1 MKKIKILAAQ
11 IANKIAAGEVVD
23 RPAAVVKELIEN
35 SIDAMAT
42 KITVV
47 IEQAGK
53 NLIQVIDNGDG
64 IFIEDIPLAFQRHA
78 TSKIENSEDL
88 DCIVTLGF
96 RGEALPS
103 IASVSRVEMKTCPRG
118 SELGVTIN
126 LEEGKIIKQEE
137 VALRQ
142 GTTITVKN
150 LFFNTPARR
159 NFLRADI
166 TEFNHINKVLKRFF
180 LSHPEI
186 HFTAIH
192 NDKEI
197 YNLESTDLEN
207 RLLSVLGEDLYEGLV
222 YVGEDL
228 SEIKLEGYVS
238 RPDYAR
244 GSTENQ
250 YIFLNKRA
258 IQNRNLTHAVLQGYG
273 NLIERSRYPQFVIY
287 LKTPPQF
294 VDINVHP
301 TKMEVRFAND
311 RTIYQMFLSAVRKA
325 IQTEKMVPSFSLS
338 SSEEDRRKIEKEFEL
353 SKGSISQFSLNHSIR
368 EDLENQV
375 QKQLKFSYTFPF
387 KEQDEEAP
395 EDEDRS
401 FEQPRLWQ
409 IHCRYIISQI
419 KSGLVIIDQHVAH
432 ERVLFE
438 KFLNYLINSKTVPS
452 QKLLFPQTLE
462 LALEDYLIFN
472 DIKDWLSRIG
482 FAITELSGRT
492 ILIEAIPADVKI
504 GYEGKILL
512 EIIDYYRE
520 NEDKK
525 YQPHEKIAAA
535 FSCKNAIKS
544 GEKLSQFEMAKLVDQ
559 LFATKEPYF
568 CPHGRPVIV
577 TLNMEEIDKK
587 FKRL

>member
-23 RPAAVVKELIEN
+23 RPAAIVKELIEN
-35 SIDAMAT
+35 SIDARAT

-118 SELGVTIN
+118 SELGVTID
-126 LEEGKIIKQEE
+126 LEEGKIVKQEE
-137 VALRQ
+137 VAMKQ
-142 GTTITVKN
+142 GTTVTVKN

-159 NFLRADI
+159 NFLRADT

-186 HFTAIH
+186 HFTAVH

-197 YNLESTDLEN
+197 YNLESVDLEN
-207 RLLSVLGEDLYEGLV
+207 RLVSVLGEDLYEALV
-222 YVGEDL
+222 YVGEEI

-244 GSTENQ
+244 ANTENQ

-258 IQNRNLTHAVLQGYG
+258 IQNRNLSHAVLQGYG
-273 NLIERSRYPQFVIY
+273 NLIERSRYPQFIIY

-311 RTIYQMFLSAVRKA
+311 RTIYQMFLSAVRRA
-325 IQTEKMVPSFSLS
+325 IQTEKIIPSFTLS
-338 SSEEDRRKIEKEFEL
+338 RSEEDRRNVEKEFEL
-353 SKGSISQFSLNHSIR
+353 SKGSISQLPLNQNIR
-368 EDLENQV
+368 GDLENQV
-375 QKQLKFSYTFPF
+375 QKQLKFSYTLPF
-387 KEQDEEAP
+387 EEQIEKTPEA
-395 EDEDRS
+395 EDRS

-409 IHCRYIISQI
+409 IHRRYIISQI

-462 LALEDYLIFN
+462 LVLEDYLIFD

-492 ILIEAIPADVKI
+492 ILIEAIPADVKV

-544 GEKLSQFEMAKLVDQ
+544 GEKLSQLEMAKLVDQ

>member
-1 MKKIKILAAQ
+1 MKKIKVLAAQ

-23 RPAAVVKELIEN
+23 RPAAIVKELIEN
-35 SIDAMAT
+35 SIDARAT

-118 SELGVTIN
+118 SELGATIN

-142 GTTITVKN
+142 GTTVTVKN

-159 NFLRADI
+159 NFLRADT

-197 YNLESTDLEN
+197 YSLESTDLEN
-207 RLLSVLGEDLYEGLV
+207 RLVSVLGEDLYEGLV

-238 RPDYAR
+238 RPDFAR
-244 GSTENQ
+244 ANTENQ

-258 IQNRNLTHAVLQGYG
+258 IQNRNLNHAVLQGYG

-338 SSEEDRRKIEKEFEL
+338 SSEEDRRNIEKEFEL
-353 SKGSISQFSLNHSIR
+353 SKGRISQHSLNQSIR
-368 EDLENQV
+368 GDLEDQV
-375 QKQLKFSYTFPF
+375 QKQLKFSYTIPF
-387 KEQDEEAP
+387 KEQDEGIPEA
-395 EDEDRS
+395 EDRS

-409 IHCRYIISQI
+409 IHSRYIISQI

-462 LALEDYLIFN
+462 LALEDYLIFD

>member
-1 MKKIKILAAQ
+1 MKKIKVLAAQ

-23 RPAAVVKELIEN
+23 RPAAIVKELIEN
-35 SIDAMAT
+35 SIDARAT

-64 IFIEDIPLAFQRHA
+64 ILIEDIPLAFQRHA

-103 IASVSRVEMKTCPRG
+103 IASVSRVEMKTCPKG
-118 SELGVTIN
+118 SELGATIN

-142 GTTITVKN
+142 GTTVTVKN

-159 NFLRADI
+159 NFLRADT

-197 YNLESTDLEN
+197 YSLESTDLEN
-207 RLLSVLGEDLYEGLV
+207 RIVSVLGEDLYEGLV

-244 GSTENQ
+244 ANTENQ

-258 IQNRNLTHAVLQGYG
+258 IQNRNLNHAVLQGYG

-338 SSEEDRRKIEKEFEL
+338 SREEDRRNIEKEFEL
-353 SKGSISQFSLNHSIR
+353 SKGRISQHSLNQSIR
-368 EDLENQV
+368 GDLEDQV
-375 QKQLKFSYTFPF
+375 QKQLKFSYTIPF
-387 KEQDEEAP
+387 KEQDEGIPEA
-395 EDEDRS
+395 EDRS

-409 IHCRYIISQI
+409 IHSRYIISQI

-432 ERVLFE
+432 ERILFE

-520 NEDKK
+520 NEDKN